1 MVKQLPKILIVYTGG
16 TIGMI
21 HDPENNMLKPF
32 DFSQITEEVPEL
44 NKIRCEIDAIS
55 FENPIDS
62 SNINTIIWEKIG
74 NLIWDEFE
82 KYDGF
87 VVLHGTDT
95 MSFTA
100 SALSFMFVNL
110 NKPIIFTGSQLP
122 IGTVRTD
129 GKENLITAIE
139 IAADKKNGKP
149 VVQEVAIYFE
159 YQLYRA
165 NRTTKISSEHFDA
178 FKSFNYP
185 PLAEAGIN
193 INYSYSNLL
202 VPVEN
207 KVEYFSGFDASIS
220 TIVFFPGITI
230 DHLIHQFNNP
240 KIKILVLL
248 TYGSG
253 NLPLNNQLINVIR
266 KQIKKGKII
275 INLSQCVA
283 GKVDQSKY
291 ETGRQL
297 ESVGVIGAEDMTF
310 EALISKSMLL
320 LKKYKK
326 VEQVSKM
333 ILMPISGEISSF
345 DTGFLKE

>member
-1 MVKQLPKILIVYTGG
+1 MVKQLPKILMVYTGG

-21 HDPENNMLKPF
+21 NDPENNMLKPF
-32 DFSQITEEVPEL
+32 DFSQIKDEVPEL
-44 NKIRCEIDAIS
+44 NKIKCEIDAIS
-55 FENPIDS
+55 FDEPIDS
-62 SNINTIIWEKIG
+62 SNVNTEIWEKIG
-74 NLIWDEFE
+74 NQIWKQYED
-82 KYDGF
+82 YDGF

-100 SALSFMFVNL
+100 SALSFMFTNL

-139 IAADKKNGKP
+139 IAADKKHGKP
-149 VVQEVAIYFE
+149 IIQEVAIYFE
-159 YQLYRA
+159 YQLFRA

-178 FKSFNYP
+178 FKSFNFP

-193 INYSYSNLL
+193 IKYSHLNLFR
-202 VPVEN
+202 PRDK
-207 KVEYFSGFDASIS
+207 KVKYFSGFKAAVS

-240 KIKILVLL
+240 QVKIFILL
-248 TYGSG
+248 TYGAG
-253 NLPLNNQLINVIR
+253 NLPLNDQLISLL
-266 KQIKKGKII
+266 KSQIQNGKII
-275 INLSQCVA
+275 LNLSQCIA
-283 GKVDQSKY
+283 GKVDQQKY

-297 ESVGVIGAEDMTF
+297 ESVGVIGTEDMTF

-320 LKKYKK
+320 LKKYNDVK
-326 VEQVSKM
+326 EISKM
-333 ILMPISGEISSF
+333 LLSPLSGEIS
-345 DTGFLKE
+345 TLEA

>member
-1 MVKQLPKILIVYTGG
+1 MVKQLPKILMIYTGG

-21 HDPENNMLKPF
+21 NDPENNMLKPF
-32 DFSQITEEVPEL
+32 DFSQIKEEVPEL
-44 NKIRCEIDAIS
+44 NKIKCEIDAIS
-55 FENPIDS
+55 FDNPVDS
-62 SNINTIIWEKIG
+62 SNVNTEIWEKIG
-74 NLIWDEFE
+74 DLIWDKYEG
-82 KYDGF
+82 YDGF

-110 NKPIIFTGSQLP
+110 TKPIIFTGSQLP

-139 IAADKKNGKP
+139 IAADKKNGFP
-149 VVQEVAIYFE
+149 VIQEVAIYFE
-159 YQLYRA
+159 YQLFRA

-193 INYSYSNLL
+193 INYNYSSLFRSNLKE
-202 VPVEN
+202 VD
-207 KVEYFSGFDASIS
+207 YFSGFNAGVS

-230 DHLIHQFNNP
+230 DHLVHMFNNP
-240 KIKILVLL
+240 QIKILILL
-248 TYGSG
+248 TYGAG
-253 NLPLNNQLINVIR
+253 NLPLNDQLIDLIQ

-275 INLSQCVA
+275 VNLSQCIA

-320 LKKYKK
+320 LKKYQEVK
-326 VEQVSKM
+326 EISKM
-333 ILMPISGEISSF
+333 LLHPLSGEISTL
-345 DTGFLKE
+345 DT

>member
-1 MVKQLPKILIVYTGG
+1 MVKQLPKILMIYTGG

-21 HDPENNMLKPF
+21 NDPENNMLKPF
-32 DFSQITEEVPEL
+32 DFSQIKEEVPEL
-44 NKIRCEIDAIS
+44 NKIKCEIDAIS
-55 FENPIDS
+55 FDNPVDS
-62 SNINTIIWEKIG
+62 SNVNTEIWEKIG
-74 NLIWDEFE
+74 DLIWDKYEG
-82 KYDGF
+82 YDGF

-110 NKPIIFTGSQLP
+110 TKPIIFTGSQLP

-139 IAADKKNGKP
+139 IAADKKNGSP
-149 VVQEVAIYFE
+149 VIQEVAIYFE
-159 YQLYRA
+159 YQLFRA

-193 INYSYSNLL
+193 INYNHSSLFRSN
-202 VPVEN
+202 VKEVD
-207 KVEYFSGFDASIS
+207 YFSGFNAGVS

-230 DHLIHQFNNP
+230 DHLVHMFNNP
-240 KIKILVLL
+240 QIKILILL
-248 TYGSG
+248 TYGAG
-253 NLPLNNQLINVIR
+253 NLPLNDQLIDLIQ

-275 INLSQCVA
+275 VNLSQCIA

-320 LKKYKK
+320 LKKYQDVK
-326 VEQVSKM
+326 EISKM
-333 ILMPISGEISSF
+333 LLHPLSGEISTL
-345 DTGFLKE
+345 DT

>member
-1 MVKQLPKILIVYTGG
+1 MVKQLPKILMIYTGG

-21 HDPENNMLKPF
+21 NDPENNMLKPF
-32 DFSQITEEVPEL
+32 DFSQIKEEVPEL
-44 NKIRCEIDAIS
+44 NKIKCEIDAIS
-55 FENPIDS
+55 FDNPVDS
-62 SNINTIIWEKIG
+62 SNVNTEIWEKIG
-74 NLIWDEFE
+74 DLIWDRYHA
-82 KYDGF
+82 YDGF

-110 NKPIIFTGSQLP
+110 TKPIIFTGSQLP

-139 IAADKKNGKP
+139 IAADKKNGFP
-149 VVQEVAIYFE
+149 VIQEVAIYFE
-159 YQLYRA
+159 YQLFRA

-193 INYSYSNLL
+193 INYNYSSLFRSNLKE
-202 VPVEN
+202 VD
-207 KVEYFSGFDASIS
+207 YFSGFNACVS

-230 DHLIHQFNNP
+230 DHLVHMFNNP
-240 KIKILVLL
+240 QIKILILL
-248 TYGSG
+248 TYGAG
-253 NLPLNNQLINVIR
+253 NLPLNDQLIDLIQ

-275 INLSQCVA
+275 VNLSQCIA

-297 ESVGVIGAEDMTF
+297 ESAGVIGAEDMTF

-320 LKKYKK
+320 LKKYQDVK
-326 VEQVSKM
+326 EISKM
-333 ILMPISGEISSF
+333 LLHPLSGEISTL
-345 DTGFLKE
+345 DT

>member
-1 MVKQLPKILIVYTGG
+1 MIYTGG

-21 HDPENNMLKPF
+21 NDPENNMLKPF
-32 DFSQITEEVPEL
+32 DFSQIKEEVPEL
-44 NKIRCEIDAIS
+44 NKIKCEIDAIS
-55 FENPIDS
+55 FDNPVDS
-62 SNINTIIWEKIG
+62 SNVNTEIWEKIG
-74 NLIWDEFE
+74 DLIWDKYEG
-82 KYDGF
+82 YDGF

-110 NKPIIFTGSQLP
+110 TKPIIFTGSQLP

-139 IAADKKNGKP
+139 IAADKKNGFP
-149 VVQEVAIYFE
+149 VIQEVAIYFE
-159 YQLYRA
+159 YQLFRA

-193 INYSYSNLL
+193 INYNYSSLFRSNLKE
-202 VPVEN
+202 VD
-207 KVEYFSGFDASIS
+207 YFSGFNAGVS

-230 DHLIHQFNNP
+230 DHLVHMFNNP
-240 KIKILVLL
+240 QIKILILL
-248 TYGSG
+248 TYGAG
-253 NLPLNNQLINVIR
+253 NLPLNDQLIDLIQ

-275 INLSQCVA
+275 VNLSQCIA

-320 LKKYKK
+320 LKKYQEVK
-326 VEQVSKM
+326 EISKM
-333 ILMPISGEISSF
+333 LLHPLSGEISTL
-345 DTGFLKE
+345 DT

>member
-1 MVKQLPKILIVYTGG
+1 MVKKLPKILMVYTGG

-21 HDPENNMLKPF
+21 NDPENNMLKPF
-32 DFSQITEEVPEL
+32 DFSQIKEEVPEL
-44 NKIRCEIDAIS
+44 NKINCAIDTIS
-55 FENPIDS
+55 FEEPIDS
-62 SNINTIIWEKIG
+62 SNVNTEIWEQIG
-74 NLIWDEFE
+74 DVIWDKYED
-82 KYDGF
+82 YDGF

-100 SALSFMFVNL
+100 SALSFMFINL

-122 IGTVRTD
+122 IGIVRTD

-139 IAADKKNGKP
+139 IAADKKNGSP
-149 VVQEVAIYFE
+149 IVQEVAIYFE
-159 YQLYRA
+159 YQLFRA

-193 INYSYSNLL
+193 INYSYLNLYRPIEKE
-202 VPVEN
+202 VN
-207 KVEYFSGFDASIS
+207 YFSGFNAAVS

-240 KIKILVLL
+240 QIKILILL
-248 TYGSG
+248 TYGAG
-253 NLPLNNQLINVIR
+253 NLPLNNQLINLIE

-275 INLSQCVA
+275 INLSQCIA
-283 GKVDQSKY
+283 GKVDQKKY

-297 ESVGVIGAEDMTF
+297 ENIGVLGAEDMTF

-320 LKKYKK
+320 LKKYNNVK
-326 VEQVSKM
+326 EISKM
-333 ILMPISGEISSF
+333 LLSPLSGEIS
-345 DTGFLKE
+345 TLEA

>member
-1 MVKQLPKILIVYTGG
+1 MVKQLPKILMVYTGG

-21 HDPENNMLKPF
+21 NDPENNMLKPF
-32 DFSQITEEVPEL
+32 DFSQIKEEVPEL
-44 NKIRCEIDAIS
+44 NKIKCEIDAIS
-55 FENPIDS
+55 FDEPIDS
-62 SNINTIIWEKIG
+62 SNVNTGIWEKIG
-74 NLIWDEFE
+74 DQIWE
-82 KYDGF
+82 KYYDYDGF

-100 SALSFMFVNL
+100 SALSFMFTNL

-193 INYSYSNLL
+193 INYSLSNLL
-202 VPVEN
+202 RPIE
-207 KVEYFSGFDASIS
+207 KEVEYFSGFKAAVS

-240 KIKILVLL
+240 KIKILILL
-248 TYGSG
+248 TYGAG
-253 NLPLNNQLINVIR
+253 NLPLNEQLINLI
-266 KQIKKGKII
+266 KSQIKNGKII
-275 INLSQCVA
+275 INLSQCIA
-283 GKVDQSKY
+283 GRVDQKKY

-297 ESVGVIGAEDMTF
+297 ESVGVLGAEDMTF
-310 EALISKSMLL
+310 ESLIAKSMLL
-320 LKKYKK
+320 LKKHNNVK
-326 VEQVSKM
+326 EISKM
-333 ILMPISGEISSF
+333 ILNPLSGEISTL
-345 DTGFLKE
+345 DA